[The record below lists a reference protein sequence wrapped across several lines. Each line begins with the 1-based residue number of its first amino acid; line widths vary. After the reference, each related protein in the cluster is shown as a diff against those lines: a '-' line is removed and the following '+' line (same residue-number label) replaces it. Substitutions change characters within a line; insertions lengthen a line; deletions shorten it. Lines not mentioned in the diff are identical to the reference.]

1 MWFNLSGVFKIES
14 RDHFVCDR
22 VVSLIVSY
30 CGFLK
35 GPVGI
40 FYKCDYVAHMQT
52 RLNNPLRAHSR
63 KIEFPSQTL
72 SLSNSRITLEFVR
85 IRVQYSERKSK
96 DIATT
101 NSSGIWL
108 SALYTGTSG
117 NTIINQFC
125 KRIIVVM
132 MYLNN
137 IEWIEISYRRR
148 GTDSLLAIRV
158 SWMIIHSERSK

>member
-1 MWFNLSGVFKIES
+1 MWFNLWEMFKIES

-35 GPVGI
+35 RPVGI
-40 FYKCDYVAHMQT
+40 FYKCDYFAHTQT
-52 RLNNPLRAHSR
+52 RLNNPPRAHSR

-72 SLSNSRITLEFVR
+72 SLSNSRITLELVR
-85 IRVQYSERKSK
+85 IAFSIPRENQKK
-96 DIATT
+96 DLATT

-108 SALYTGTSG
+108 AFYTGASG
-117 NTIINQFC
+117 NAIINQFC

-137 IEWIEISYRRR
+137 IKWIEISYPRR
-148 GTDSLLAIRV
+148 GMNSLLAIRV